1 MQHAQTQEGEQDV
14 ILRCI
19 NEEILASMSRVPG
32 KFLEGLAL
40 KLLQVQVEPDKNGFG
55 IDLTD
60 SNIVA
65 SLVEGG
71 AAANSDLK
79 KGDILVGVD
88 GCNLGTKKLVQ
99 VMQRGHSSY
108 CFSVVRPAER

>member
-1 MQHAQTQEGEQDV
+1 MQHARTQEGEQDV

-79 KGDILVGVD
+79 KGDILVAVD
-88 GCNLGTKKLVQ
+88 GGVRRQTIDTASLSKYSPKKRIQNFL
-99 VMQRGHSSY
+99 
-108 CFSVVRPAER
+108 